1 VAAPEGEADRVR
13 EGAAAIARLDEI
25 TRRLRRECP
34 WDRVQ
39 DERSIV
45 PHTVEESYEL
55 AEAAGS
61 GDDAKLADEL
71 GDVLFQV
78 HVLSLLMEERGAGD
92 LAAVA
97 EGTRAKLI
105 RRHPHV
111 FGDVEAESAGEVLGN
126 WDRIKREQ
134 EGKGGLFEDVPENL
148 PALLHARK
156 LQRRAV
162 SRAPEGAQLGAVG
175 EEGAEASLGRIETAT
190 ARLRELDAAGA
201 QAGSEDETGSRFA
214 VDEAIGE
221 LLFAA
226 VDVARRLRSDPELSL
241 RAVSA
246 RFRDEVGGPSSGE
259 TD

>member
-1 VAAPEGEADRVR
+1 MEPPAGEPDRVR
-13 EGAAAIARLDEI
+13 AGADAIARLDEI

-45 PHTVEESYEL
+45 PHTVEEAYEL
-55 AEAAGS
+55 ADAAAS
-61 GDDAKLADEL
+61 GDDAKLTDEL

-78 HVLSLLMEERGAGD
+78 HFLSLLLEERGAGD
-92 LAAVA
+92 LATVA

-111 FGDVEAESAGEVLGN
+111 FGDAAAADAGEVLSN

-156 LQRRAV
+156 LQRRAL
-162 SRAPEGAQLGAVG
+162 SRAPEEAELGPVG
-175 EEGAEASLGRIETAT
+175 EEGAAT
-190 ARLRELDAAGA
+190 SAELIAALAARLGELDAEGATAGP
-201 QAGSEDETGSRFA
+201 GEDGGLREEIDAA
-214 VDEAIGE
+214 VGE

-226 VDVARRLRSDPELSL
+226 VDLARRLRSDPELAL
-241 RAVSA
+241 RAASE
-246 RFRDEVGGPSSGE
+246 RFRAGVGES
-259 TD
+259 